1 MWTIFHPFTSRLIRQ
16 CADAQRVVGMRDLKV
31 GPSLAKQSP
40 SAIRLYLDF
49 FEFADSNRLHYPSRS
64 RSLRLSLHLR
74 PEKSP
79 FWEIS

>member
-16 CADAQRVVGMRDLKV
+16 RFVGMRDLNV

-49 FEFADSNRLHYPSRS
+49 FEFADSNRLHYPSRT
-64 RSLRLSLHLR
+64 LRLSLHLR